1 MGVDGAPVTQF
12 DLLDFLP
19 YQLAAASERVS
30 REFAD
35 LYRRKFGI
43 SVAEW
48 RVLAHL
54 NQSGEVSVRDI
65 ETRVGMEKSKVSRAV
80 SRLEAA
86 GLVSKRV
93 NPTDR
98 RLLSLTLTGDGR
110 DLIGRIVPLALEFQ
124 ARLADRLGSDAA
136 VLSRALQTIVRG
148 GE

>member
-86 GLVSKRV
+86 GLVLKRV
-93 NPTDR
+93 NPADR